1 MVGNALQVSGT
12 VLNRCVLSRKCYRGD
27 IGCVNVKSTAKA
39 SKTVKNRVYVVKNAI
54 CGSGTVQNRGL
65 LVGKH
70 FGGDIGC
77 VNVKID
83 G

>member
-1 MVGNALQVSGT
+1 
-12 VLNRCVLSRKCYRGD
+12 
-27 IGCVNVKSTAKA
+27 
-39 SKTVKNRVYVVKNAI
+39 VKNRVCVVKNAI